1 MGEARLLDPDDV
13 ARQAAQD
20 LGAEM
25 DPGLPACVQNILT
38 HSPSSDPGSLINADS
53 LGAFIVA
60 TARAGVRIIADLRE
74 NLAPPGHALV
84 QRRLQREMGID
95 EGMSPDHDTVIDT
108 IVETLIHAH
117 GNATNDN

>member
-1 MGEARLLDPDDV
+1 MDEIPTPFTLIPGPSTPAMIDGEARLLDPDDV

-74 NLAPPGHALV
+74 NLAPRGTHSSSGDCNGKWA
-84 QRRLQREMGID
+84 
-95 EGMSPDHDTVIDT
+95 
-108 IVETLIHAH
+108 
-117 GNATNDN
+117 